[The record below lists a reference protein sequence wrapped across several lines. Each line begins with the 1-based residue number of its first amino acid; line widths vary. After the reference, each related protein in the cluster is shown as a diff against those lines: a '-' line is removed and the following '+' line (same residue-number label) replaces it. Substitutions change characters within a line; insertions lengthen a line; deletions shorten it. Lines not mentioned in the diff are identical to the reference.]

1 MTLIHFKKKLFM
13 FNGTRFLVESGT
25 YTKDQD
31 LTLRYPSESNDPY
44 RVDFGQKKIE
54 ITLSDVPLEYE
65 GVDVKKLFDDAYAV
79 QEDNPDNLP
88 NLEMYDYQKSTG
100 DMEVHDVF
108 VNCAIS
114 KIEYKSEDDLY
125 TVTMNALDLQKKY

>member
-1 MTLIHFKKKLFM
+1 
-13 FNGTRFLVESGT
+13 
-25 YTKDQD
+25 
-31 LTLRYPSESNDPY
+31 
-44 RVDFGQKKIE
+44 
-54 ITLSDVPLEYE
+54 VPLEYE
-65 GVDVKKLFDDAYAV
+65 GVDVKKLFDDAYTI